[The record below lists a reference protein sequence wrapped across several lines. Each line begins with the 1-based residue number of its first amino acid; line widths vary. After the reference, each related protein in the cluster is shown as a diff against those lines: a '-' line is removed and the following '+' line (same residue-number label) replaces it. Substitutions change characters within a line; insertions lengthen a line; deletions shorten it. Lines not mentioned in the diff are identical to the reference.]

1 VKIGVF
7 QAACGGASRDAR
19 LRRLAEA
26 LAANPVDFV
35 VCPELFASG
44 YNVGAELRSRAEPV
58 DGSFNAVIASLAKA
72 TGAAILYGYP
82 EAADG
87 RLYNSAA
94 CVGPDGALLA
104 NHRKRLNSPGSFE
117 EIYFSPSPGGT
128 SFTYRGVKIA
138 VLICFEIELSEPA
151 REAALEGAQLIAAP
165 SALVSQWEVVA
176 RRMIPTRAFEN
187 GVYLAYANHAGTE
200 NGFTYLGESRIVA
213 PDGCEE
219 AVAGAGEEMLV
230 ATFDAERV
238 RAAQAR
244 MPYLANARRLIHPAD
259 LLGC

>member
-1 VKIGVF
+1 MRIGVF
-7 QAACGGASRDAR
+7 QPACGGATRDER
-19 LRRLAEA
+19 LRRLADA
-26 LAANPVDFV
+26 LTAKPVDFV

-44 YNVGAELRSRAEPV
+44 YNVGEALRSLAEPV
-58 DGSFNAVIASLAKA
+58 DGPFSAAIADLAKA
-72 TGAAILYGYP
+72 TGTAILYGYP

-87 RLYNSAA
+87 RLYNAAA

-117 EIYFSPSPGGT
+117 EDYFSPSPGGT
-128 SFTYRGVKIA
+128 LFTYRGVRIA

-165 SALVSQWEVVA
+165 SALVDQWEVVA

-187 GVYLAYANHAGTE
+187 GVYLAYANHGGTE
-200 NGFTYLGESRIVA
+200 NGFTYLGESRIIA

-238 RAAQAR
+238 RAAQTR
-244 MPYLANARRLIHPAD
+244 MPYLANAEKLTRFARPP
-259 LLGC
+259 G